1 MLFGTV
7 GTVIQYILLGTLST
21 VICYTDGLK
30 ISENSKII
38 KNQIVTKSIFDD
50 IYKMAILSK
59 SIYDYDFN
67 NKINEFKNKRD
78 SLCILSKWNR
88 KNNLSI
94 DTIKSN
100 NIYFNTDQHVSLLN
114 IDNFSKEAKSYL
126 NLISNNFNGT
136 EIYGYF
142 NNKNR
147 LHSLIIINHKLE
159 EINIVFRGSM
169 YLDEWISNLMIKE
182 NDIPYSNFKIHSGI
196 LNLYKN
202 SNINNHTLYILKN
215 LFEYFPKYKKIFGA
229 HSKGTILSFLTIIEL
244 LFKLDNK
251 NDNYEIIC
259 FGNPQILNKE
269 LANFLHKHTN
279 IKIYNV
285 INENDII
292 SHLPFNNKYQIG
304 IEILLKDNDMIVNK
318 HKEPYQRRI
327 NIFSNFCKSIKN
339 HDLKE
344 YINKLN
350 KLSNYQ

>member
-1 MLFGTV
+1 MFL
-7 GTVIQYILLGTLST
+7 
-21 VICYTDGLK
+21 
-30 ISENSKII
+30 
-38 KNQIVTKSIFDD
+38 
-50 IYKMAILSK
+50 
-59 SIYDYDFN
+59 
-67 NKINEFKNKRD
+67 
-78 SLCILSKWNR
+78 LSKWNK

-94 DTIKSN
+94 DTIKNN
-100 NIYFNTDQHVSLLN
+100 NIFFNIHQHVSLLN

-126 NLISNNFNGT
+126 NLISNNFHGT

-182 NDIPYSNFKIHSGI
+182 TYIPYSNFRIHSGI
-196 LNLYKN
+196 LQLYVN
-202 SNINNHTLYILKN
+202 NNINNHTLYILKN
-215 LFEYFPKYKKIFGA
+215 LFEYFPKYKKVFGA
-229 HSKGTILSFLTIIEL
+229 HSKGTILSFLTVIEL

-259 FGNPQILNKE
+259 FGNPHILNKE
-269 LANFLHKHTN
+269 LATFLHKHTN
-279 IKIYNV
+279 LKIYNV

-292 SHLPFNNKYQIG
+292 SHLPFTTKYQIG
-304 IEILLKDNDMIVNK
+304 IEILLKDNDIIINK
-318 HKEPYQRRI
+318 YKEPYQYKV
-327 NIFSNFCKSIKN
+327 NIFNNFWESIKN

-350 KLSNYQ
+350 KYINNFY